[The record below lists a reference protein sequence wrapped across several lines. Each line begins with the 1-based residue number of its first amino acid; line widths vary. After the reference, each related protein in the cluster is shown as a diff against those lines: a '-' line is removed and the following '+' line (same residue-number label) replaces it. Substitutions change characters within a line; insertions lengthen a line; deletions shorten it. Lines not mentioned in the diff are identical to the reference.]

1 MVWFQASRWRASIPE
16 KNLAAPRLTLGGWL
30 GGLGPPGPLALDEL
44 TACFLRACRA
54 HAAGLREARSAG
66 LDRSLIGWRATLVDG
81 LRAGLRTTVASLDH
95 IASRT
100 TLDLLWERLHEVLPE
115 RPDLARVLVAR
126 LCADALDEAVGH
138 QFVACFRQRARWRL
152 APGDPFPV
160 AAPSLRELFGK
171 QLISHPDGRDL
182 QIDRTARLALAP
194 DADGVELV
202 LDLDA
207 ELPVPGPDATL
218 AVCLPFATP
227 LTELRWDE
235 DHERGRFF
243 AVRPRDAEAAV
254 RAVRELVAQAVAA
267 RAQIVLFP
275 ELSVTDEGLAVV
287 AGAAATLQPPPLVVA
302 GTRHT
307 AEGGP
312 ARNVATVMA
321 GARRFEHGKW
331 NPFVHGELVEG
342 LDAAPA
348 QVIVRG
354 TVDGAGRYVWSV
366 AVLVCKD
373 FLSLGAHHA
382 LTSVRPSLILVP
394 AMSERTAVFEADAAG
409 LTAATQATCV
419 IANQVAPA
427 RPGEHEDPAVVIVT
441 RPVPWALTEIVR
453 RSEVSPPVCVLLHL
467 RPAPP

>member
-1 MVWFQASRWRASIPE
+1 MPPT
-16 KNLAAPRLTLGGWL
+16 LAAWL
-30 GGLGPPGPLALDEL
+30 AGLGPPGPLALDEL

-66 LDRSLIGWRATLVDG
+66 LDRTIAAWRATLAES
-81 LRAGLRTTVASLDH
+81 LRAALRTTVASLEH
-95 IASRT
+95 VATRT
-100 TLDLLWERLHEVLPE
+100 ALDVLWDRLHGMLPE
-115 RPDLARVLVAR
+115 RPDLVRVLVAR

-152 APGDPFPV
+152 APGEPFPV
-160 AAPSLRELFGK
+160 ASPPLRELFGK
-171 QLISHPDGRDL
+171 HLTSHPDVRDL
-182 QIDRTARLALAP
+182 PIDRTARLALAP
-194 DADGVELV
+194 EADGVEVV
-202 LDLDA
+202 LDLEV

-227 LTELRWDE
+227 LAELRWDE
-235 DHERGRFF
+235 DRARGRFF
-243 AVRPRDAEAAV
+243 AVRPRDDEAATS
-254 RAVRELVAQAVAA
+254 AVRELVAQAIAA
-267 RAQIVLFP
+267 RAEVVLFP
-275 ELSVTDEGLAVV
+275 ELSVHDAGLAVI
-287 AGAAATLQPPPLVVA
+287 AGAAATVRPPPLVVA

-307 AEGGP
+307 DADGA

-321 GARRFEHGKW
+321 GGRRFEHGKW

-342 LDAAPA
+342 IVSTPA

-354 TVDGAGRYVWSV
+354 TVDGAGRFVWAL

-373 FLSLGAHHA
+373 FLSLGAHLA

-394 AMSERTAVFEADAAG
+394 AMSERTAVFEADAVG

-419 IANQVAPA
+419 IANQVARA
-427 RPGEHEDPAVVIVT
+427 RPGELEDPAVVIVT
-441 RPVPWALTEIVR
+441 RPVPWALLEVVR
-453 RSEVSPPVCVLLHL
+453 RSEVSPPTCVMLHL